1 MVTIGFIGLGDMGGP
16 IVRHLVGAGYDVTAF
31 DIDDDAL
38 AEATEAGATPA
49 TSNAD
54 AASGVE
60 LVFLSLPDP
69 PTVELVVAEIDDAL
83 ESGTVLVDLT
93 TSTPETTN
101 SVAEKLSR
109 MGVAVLG
116 APISGGK
123 HGARAGTLS
132 VMVGGDEAVYEA
144 CKPVFE
150 TFAPDS
156 FHVGDAPGHG
166 HAVKLLN
173 NFLSYTALL
182 ATSEAVIVG
191 ESAGL
196 DPELLVEVFNA
207 STGRNSATED
217 KLPNQVLTGEYDT
230 GFPLSLT
237 EKDVRLFTE
246 FAERQGTPVLLGTVT
261 RLLVGYARS
270 VEGDDADMTRVYDF
284 LESVMTR

>member
-16 IVRHLVGAGYDVTAF
+16 IVRHLVNAGHDVSAF
-31 DIDDDAL
+31 DIDDEAL
-38 AEATEAGATPA
+38 SAAADAGATPA
-49 TSNAD
+49 ASNAD
-54 AASGVE
+54 AAGGAE

-69 PTVELVVAEIDDAL
+69 DTVELVVGEIDDTL
-83 ESGTVLVDLT
+83 DSGAVLVDLT
-93 TSTPETTN
+93 TSTPRTTN
-101 SVAEKLSR
+101 SVAEELSR
-109 MGVAVLG
+109 TGVEVLG

-123 HGARAGTLS
+123 QGAQAATLS
-132 VMVGGDEAVYEA
+132 AMVGGDEAVYEA
-144 CKPVFE
+144 CRPVFE
-150 TFAPDS
+150 TFAPDC

-191 ESAGL
+191 ETAGL
-196 DPELLVEVFNA
+196 DPELLVEVFSA

-217 KLPNQVLTGEYDT
+217 KIPNQVLTGEYDT

-237 EKDVRLFTE
+237 EKDVRLFIE
-246 FAERQGTPVLLGTVT
+246 FAEDQGTPALLGSVT

-270 VEGDDADMTRVYDF
+270 AEGDDGDMTRVYDF